1 MKVQIITSV
10 APSSTRPD
18 SQPTHQFTASYVV
31 DGRLAIDAG
40 AIGWLDSLDA
50 QRAITDVVLSH
61 PHLDHVA
68 SLPMFLDNVYGANK
82 DGVQIWASE
91 PTERALRQHCFN
103 GVVWPDL
110 TSLSP
115 ESAKHLQFRRVRRE
129 EPFEIDR
136 FRITPLSLDHV
147 GPTLG
152 FLVDDGTN
160 AFAIIS
166 DTREVTRAWEVLNAA
181 PRLDAVF
188 LECSFP
194 NRMVWLA
201 DVSKHLTP
209 EGFARQIDL
218 LQRKTRIVAIH
229 IKAAFA
235 DETIAELEQLA
246 IEGFEAAAPGQIFH
260 FSQ

>member
-10 APSSTRPD
+10 APCSTAPD
-18 SQPTHQFTASYVV
+18 SPPTHQFTASYLV

-40 AIGWLDSLDA
+40 GIGWLDSLDA

-68 SLPMFLDNVYGANK
+68 SLPMFLDNVYGANQE
-82 DGVQIWASE
+82 GVRIWASE
-91 PTERALRQHCFN
+91 TTERALRDHCFN
-103 GVVWPDL
+103 GVMWPDL

-115 ESAKHLQFRRVRRE
+115 DSAKHLQFCRIRGE
-129 EPFEIDR
+129 EPIEIEP
-136 FRITPLSLDHV
+136 FRIAPLALDHV

-152 FLVDDGTN
+152 FLVDDGTH

-166 DTREVTRAWEVLNAA
+166 DTREIERAWEVLNAA

-209 EGFARQIDL
+209 QSFARQIAKL
-218 LQRKTRIVAIH
+218 NRKTRVIAIH
-229 IKAAFA
+229 VKAAFA
-235 DETIAELEQLA
+235 EETVAELEQLA
-246 IEGFEAAAPGQIFH
+246 IEGFEVAAPGQIFDFGH
-260 FSQ
+260 